1 MKTWKLVSGIL
12 CMILF
17 AFVTFQSCVAGLANS
32 LENNAEVSGSAGIIL
47 SVLML
52 AGRIV
57 SVSTRNSE
65 KKGSDIALI
74 ILFTL
79 AALFGFVLSGSFSDL
94 KIWAGWCLINAI
106 MAFLSIRKK
115 AGQIHEKQ

>member
-1 MKTWKLVSGIL
+1 MKIWKLVSGIL

-17 AFVTFQSCVAGLANS
+17 IFVGFQSCAAGMADALGDTGG
-32 LENNAEVSGSAGIIL
+32 VSGGAGIIVA
-47 SVLML
+47 VLML
-52 AGRIV
+52 AGGIV